1 MVRSR
6 RTLIIAEA
14 GVNHNGNLKI
24 AKKLINVAADAGAD
38 MVKFQTFT
46 PERIVSRF
54 AEKAEYQKKS
64 TGNDDSQLEML
75 RKLVLKKEWH
85 PVLKEHAEKRGIKFI
100 STPFD
105 FDSIDFLKELDL
117 PLFKIPSGEITN
129 LPYLERIGQIGK
141 PVILSTGMSSMD
153 EIEKA
158 VSILRES
165 GCGEISVLHCNTQ
178 YPTPYKDVNL
188 EAMDTIRRRLN
199 VPVGYSD
206 HTSGIE
212 VPIAAVAMGAEII
225 EKHYTLD
232 KDMEGPDNKASLDP
246 CELKEMIRAIR
257 NIEDAIG
264 DGEKSLTPSE
274 MNNLKVVRK
283 SIVAAK
289 PIKSGDVLTED
300 NITVKRPGIGLSP
313 MMWYDVIGT
322 NAIRD
327 LDEDEFI
334 EI

>member
-232 KDMEGPDNKASLDP
+232 KDMEGPDHKASLDP

-327 LDEDEFI
+327 FDEDEFI